1 MKIDQNK
8 KYYTIYCH
16 KNKINGKVY
25 IGQTCQETN
34 RRWRNGEGYSHCSYF
49 YAAIQKYGWDNFEHI
64 ILMDNL
70 SLEEAN
76 KEEENFIKM
85 YDSINPDKGYNLE
98 KGGLNKNHSEETKK
112 KISQSLKGRFKK
124 EKNPMYGKHA
134 ANAKKVLCI
143 ETNEILNSVKEASEK
158 YNIDNSSI
166 CKVCNK
172 KRNFAG
178 RHPITNEPLHWKYI
192 NAEELLFFDN

>member
-49 YAAIQKYGWDNFEHI
+49 YAAIQKYGFNNFQSI
-64 ILMDNL
+64 ILKDNL
-70 SLEEAN
+70 TLEEAN

-112 KISQSLKGRFKK
+112 KIQCMESMLPMQKKYYVLKQ
-124 EKNPMYGKHA
+124 M
-134 ANAKKVLCI
+134 
-143 ETNEILNSVKEASEK
+143 K
-158 YNIDNSSI
+158 Y
-166 CKVCNK
+166 
-172 KRNFAG
+172 
-178 RHPITNEPLHWKYI
+178 
-192 NAEELLFFDN
+192 